1 MSDDRVT
8 DTPHTTIIERR
19 GSGATWLIAIV
30 LAFALVI
37 GSMFLMNKSRNDT
50 IRTDAVSGAAKD
62 IGDSAKKVGDSA
74 AKTADGATQP

>member
-30 LAFALVI
+30 LAVGLVI
-37 GSMFLMNKSRNDT
+37 GAMFLTNKSRNDT

-74 AKTADGATQP
+74 ARTADSAAQ